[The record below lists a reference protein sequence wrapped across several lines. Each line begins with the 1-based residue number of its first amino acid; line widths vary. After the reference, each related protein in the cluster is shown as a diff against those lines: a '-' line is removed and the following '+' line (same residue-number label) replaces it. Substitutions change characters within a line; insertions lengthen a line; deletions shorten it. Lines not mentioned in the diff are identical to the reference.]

1 MTSFGKLNV
10 EKEHCLTF
18 TNTPFS
24 ASVYLQELSCFTGS
38 QLVFEDASRML
49 EFISRIKISSKQIER
64 ISHYH
69 GEQIEK
75 AIKEKVQTGADKIYP
90 DNDELYYVMM
100 DGSMYL
106 TREEKWKEIKLGRIF
121 KASDNFEI
129 SKNRGLV
136 TKSEYVCH
144 LGEHTDFLD
153 KLGVYTE
160 SLKNPVFIND
170 GARWIWNWV
179 ETYYPSS
186 VQILDFFHAKEHL
199 CQFASEYFQ
208 NKEERKDWVEERCGQ
223 LLDDKIELVI
233 DGLKELPVKNRKIS
247 ELKISLI
254 NYYQT
259 NLKRM
264 KYKTF
269 IDKNLRIGSG
279 AIEAAHRD
287 ILQQRLK
294 LSGQRWTKKGIQEI
308 ANLRILYK
316 SNKLDNNRN
325 LLNHAA

>member
-1 MTSFGKLNV
+1 MNV
-10 EKEHCLTF
+10 EKGHCLTY

-24 ASVYLQELSCFTGS
+24 ASAYLQELSCFTGS

-49 EFISRIKISSKQIER
+49 EFISRTKITPKQIER
-64 ISHYH
+64 ICHYH
-69 GEQIEK
+69 GGQIEET
-75 AIKEKVQTGADKIYP
+75 IKEKVRTGEDKIYP
-90 DNDELYYVMM
+90 DNEELYYVMM

-106 TREEKWKEIKLGRIF
+106 TREEKWKEMKLGRIF
-121 KASDNFEI
+121 KATDNFDI
-129 SKNRGLV
+129 SGKRGFV

-144 LGEHTDFLD
+144 LGPHTDFLD

-170 GARWIWNWV
+170 GARWIWDWV
-179 ETYYPSS
+179 ETYYPGS

-199 CQFASEYFQ
+199 CQFAAEYFQ
-208 NKEERKDWVEERCGQ
+208 NKDERKHWVEEKCGQ
-223 LLDDKIELVI
+223 LLDDKIESLI
-233 DGLKELPVKNRKIS
+233 DELKKIPVKNEKLNK
-247 ELKISLI
+247 LKISLI

-316 SNKLDNNRN
+316 SNKLDNQRN